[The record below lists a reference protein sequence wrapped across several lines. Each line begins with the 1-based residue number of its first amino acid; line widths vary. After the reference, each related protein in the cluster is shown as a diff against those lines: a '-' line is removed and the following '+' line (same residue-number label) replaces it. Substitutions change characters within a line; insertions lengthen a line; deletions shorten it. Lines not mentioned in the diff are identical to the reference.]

1 MGTCNGYLK
10 NLEKHWK
17 NNKIRFGNQ
26 HPVWEPATGTSK
38 TLEKHWKNNKI
49 LVPVNPGPRGPP
61 TGPPRDPPRNPWEPC
76 KTIGKTIGSRGICVI
91 FLGWPP
97 ASPGG
102 DQNRQRVPQK
112 PLKSIGKTT
121 IPWLANRAR
130 RRRASVVPCLD
141 GHDLMKTIEKALE
154 NV

>member
-61 TGPPRDPPRNPWEPC
+61 TGPPRDPPRNPWEPLQNHWKNNRFARDLRYLPGVATGLAWRGPKPATGTS
-76 KTIGKTIGSRGICVI
+76 KTFKKHWKNNNSLVGKPGA
-91 FLGWPP
+91 P
-97 ASPGG
+97 AEGFGGALPG
-102 DQNRQRVPQK
+102 
-112 PLKSIGKTT
+112 
-121 IPWLANRAR
+121 RAR
-130 RRRASVVPCLD
+130 S
-141 GHDLMKTIEKALE
+141 HE
-154 NV
+154 NY